1 MDQIEEIL
9 GPSGRVARRLR
20 NYETRLEQSQMAQR
34 VYAAIDSA
42 SPLVVE
48 AGTGVGKSFAYLVPA
63 LLAATRES
71 DTKRVVVSTHTISLQ
86 EQLIQKDIP
95 FLRSLW
101 PQEFSAVLVKG
112 RSNYLSRRR
121 LQVALAR
128 ADQTLF
134 EEEAHRQL
142 ESVAQWAE
150 STGDGSRSDLT
161 SSPLPI
167 VWEQVQSEHGNCL
180 GRACPE
186 HEKCFYYAARR
197 RVWSANLL
205 VVNHSLFFADLALR
219 QRGFSILPD
228 YQILVL
234 DEAHTLEEAAS
245 NHLGLSISRGQV
257 DYLMNRLYNERT
269 QKGLLIAH
277 RLESLIEGVQQ
288 ARYLSH
294 DLFDDVHHWL
304 SERRLSVSRM
314 LPGVVTDRFSDVL
327 KSLARLM
334 SEKAPSIEKETE
346 RIELTA
352 AALRCRDLADSIRT
366 WIGQEIEGFVY
377 WAESDDRRRT
387 TLSSSPIDV
396 GTTLREMLWTK
407 GSTPILTSAT
417 LSAGGEKGFDYFRSR
432 IGLADSPSLLL
443 GSPFDYPS
451 QCELHILADMPDPS
465 ADSARF
471 DRALIDRL
479 TTWIDS
485 TQGGVF
491 ILFTSHRALRQAAEA
506 LAGWLAQH
514 EYDLVS
520 QSSGMPRSK
529 MLEVFRRSPRGVL
542 MGADSFWQG
551 VDVPGQALRSVIITR
566 LPFSVPDRPVVEARL
581 DAVRQ
586 RGGNPFKDLTLPEAI
601 LKFKQ
606 GFGRLIRSRSDHGQV
621 VIMDPRIITKPYGKR
636 FLEVLPPCPVH
647 IHRSGEV
654 MLLEQEECES

>member
-9 GPSGRVARRLR
+9 GPSGRIARRLK
-20 NYETRLEQSQMAQR
+20 NYESRVEQSQMAQR
-34 VYAAIDSA
+34 VYEAIESG

-63 LLAATRES
+63 LLAATNES

-86 EQLIQKDIP
+86 EQLIHKDIP

-121 LQVALAR
+121 LAVALAR

-134 EEEAHRQL
+134 EEAAHRQL

-150 STGDGSRSDLT
+150 QTSDGSRSDLT
-161 SSPLPI
+161 EMPLPI

-180 GRACPE
+180 GRTCPE
-186 HEKCFYYAARR
+186 HERCFYYAARR

-228 YQILVL
+228 YQILIL

-245 NHLGLSISRGQV
+245 SHLGLSVSRGQI

-277 RLESLIEGVQQ
+277 RLEGLIEGVQQ
-288 ARYLSH
+288 ARYQSH

-304 SERRLSVSRM
+304 TERRANTMRM
-314 LPGVVTDRFSDVL
+314 GPGVVTDRFSDVL
-327 KSLARLM
+327 QSLARVI
-334 SEKAPSIEKETE
+334 SEKASSIEKETE

-352 AALRCRDLADSIRT
+352 AALRCRDLAESIRA
-366 WIGQEIEGFVY
+366 WIGQELEGSVY
-377 WAESDDRRRT
+377 WAETDERRRT
-387 TLSSSPIDV
+387 TLSSSPVDV

-407 GSTPILTSAT
+407 GATPILTSAT
-417 LSAGGEKGFDYFRSR
+417 LSAGGAKGFDYFLSR
-432 IGLADSPSLLL
+432 VGLPSAPSMLL
-443 GSPFDYPS
+443 GSPFDYQT
-451 QCELHILADMPDPS
+451 QCELHVLADMPDPS
-465 ADSARF
+465 TSSAEF
-471 DRALIDRL
+471 DRAMIDRL
-479 TTWIDS
+479 PRWIDS

-491 ILFTSHRALRQAAEA
+491 VLFTSHRALRNAADT
-506 LAGWLAQH
+506 LSGWLAQN
-514 EYDLVS
+514 EYTLVS

-529 MLEVFRRSPRGVL
+529 MLDVFRESPRGVL
-542 MGADSFWQG
+542 FGADSFWQG
-551 VDVPGQALRSVIITR
+551 VDVPGRALRSVIITR
-566 LPFSVPDRPVVEARL
+566 LPFSVPDRPIVEARL
-581 DAVRQ
+581 EAIRDQ
-586 RGGNPFKDLTLPEAI
+586 GGNPFGDFTLPEAI

-606 GFGRLIRSRSDHGQV
+606 GFGRLIRSRLDYGQV
-621 VIMDPRIITKPYGKR
+621 VIMDPRVVTKPYGKR
-636 FLEVLPPCPVH
+636 FLEVLPTCPVRV
-647 IHRSGEV
+647 HRGGTLTEGSET
-654 MLLEQEECES
+654 S